1 MKPEF
6 RAWYKGE
13 RFPLD
18 KDDLFDSEKPQMI
31 YNVEKLYDGIG
42 CAENPIL
49 GGYSSFGSLIDNE
62 DFVLMQF
69 TGICDKNGKK
79 VFEGDVVK
87 VFVDTRYKS
96 TGNGNPVIEIPMYI
110 NYEVK
115 YVKEMYS
122 LSIPAL
128 KFKPLTSV
136 PSYFKTGDMSFEIIG
151 NLYENPNLIEQ

>member
-1 MKPEF
+1 
-6 RAWYKGE
+6 
-13 RFPLD
+13 
-18 KDDLFDSEKPQMI
+18 
-31 YNVEKLYDGIG
+31 
-42 CAENPIL
+42 
-49 GGYSSFGSLIDNE
+49 
-62 DFVLMQF
+62 MQF